1 MKTHNH
7 NSDLRNTET
16 YSEIDHPLIERDI
29 TILRDKKSSLAEF
42 RRAVSRVTT
51 LLGYRALQDLK
62 STTHQVET
70 PIITTE
76 GTKLDQHI
84 IIVPILRAG
93 LGMVDP
99 ILHLVPEAKVG
110 HLGMYR
116 DEETNTP
123 IDYYANLPKNLEQAM
138 VLIVDPMLATGGSAL
153 DAVSFLKNHGANQL
167 IFISL
172 ISAPEGLQKLSQ
184 EAPDV
189 EIITAAVDDKLNE
202 EAFIVPGLGD
212 AGDRYFGTT

>member
-1 MKTHNH
+1 MKTHN
-7 NSDLRNTET
+7 NNTDFKKTET
-16 YSEIDHPLIERDI
+16 YSKIDHPLIERDI
-29 TILRDKKSSLAEF
+29 TILRDKKSSLSEF

-62 STTHQVET
+62 TIKCQVET
-70 PIITTE
+70 PLTKTE
-76 GTKLDQHI
+76 GSKLDQEV

-99 ILHLVPEAKVG
+99 LIHLIPEAKVG

-116 DEETNTP
+116 DEETHTP
-123 IDYYANLPKNLEQAM
+123 IDYYANLPNNLEHAM
-138 VLIVDPMLATGGSAL
+138 VLIADPMLATGGSAS
-153 DAVSFLKNHGANQL
+153 DAISFLKDRGANQL

-172 ISAPEGLQKLSQ
+172 ISAPEGLERLAQ
-184 EAPDV
+184 ESPDV
-189 EIITAAVDDKLNE
+189 DIITAAVDDKLNDN
-202 EAFIVPGLGD
+202 AFIVPGLGD